1 MHRLAP
7 VQTTQREIFMDV
19 LRGFA
24 ILGIFIANLNGFSWY
39 NGSAKATGPYLLPGA
54 DNTMSFLHQMFIE
67 GKFYSIFSL
76 LFGWGIALQFKR
88 AEEKGINALPTVR
101 RRLFFMLLLGAV
113 HLLLWPGDIVFFYAI
128 LAFVLLPLRK
138 LSNKTLLITGCL
150 LVLSPILLYWL
161 KMTWPVL
168 NYPADLA
175 IKTAT
180 KVESSLFTIKS
191 EQDFLNIMKHGNSW
205 FEQVQMNVVGFF
217 YRYNYLFFV
226 SRIPKVLGIFLI
238 RYVIGRSDFYKN
250 ILQHKKIVYWAI
262 GIGLVVGLPANY
274 FLAYYMSNHGG
285 DYWQL
290 KTKGFYQTIFYA
302 LGVAPLAMAYVGLF
316 MLSFQKV
323 AGKKVL
329 SVFAP
334 VGKMAFSNY
343 ILQTLIGSFVFLGP
357 GLGYFGEVGPVYYT
371 IFGVVV
377 FIFQIILSTIWLKF
391 FNYGPVEWIWR
402 SATYKK
408 WQPFLKK

>member
-1 MHRLAP
+1 M
-7 VQTTQREIFMDV
+7 
-19 LRGFA
+19 
-24 ILGIFIANLNGFSWY
+24 
-39 NGSAKATGPYLLPGA
+39 
-54 DNTMSFLHQMFIE
+54 
-67 GKFYSIFSL
+67 
-76 LFGWGIALQFKR
+76 
-88 AEEKGINALPTVR
+88 
-101 RRLFFMLLLGAV
+101 
-113 HLLLWPGDIVFFYAI
+113 
-128 LAFVLLPLRK
+128 
-138 LSNKTLLITGCL
+138 
-150 LVLSPILLYWL
+150 
-161 KMTWPVL
+161 
-168 NYPADLA
+168 
-175 IKTAT
+175 
-180 KVESSLFTIKS
+180 
-191 EQDFLNIMKHGNSW
+191 
-205 FEQVQMNVVGFF
+205 
-217 YRYNYLFFV
+217 
-226 SRIPKVLGIFLI
+226 
-238 RYVIGRSDFYKN
+238 
-250 ILQHKKIVYWAI
+250 
-262 GIGLVVGLPANY
+262 VVGLPANY

-290 KTKGFYQTIFYA
+290 KTKGLYQTIFYA

-402 SATYKK
+402 SATYKT
-408 WQPFLKK
+408 WQKFLKK